1 MVIYLKLLL
10 TAFFWGGTFIAGRIV
25 ADNVGPFSAS
35 FLRFVV
41 ASVILLIITCKI
53 EGRMPRLERRHWL
66 PVIFLGLT
74 GVCLYN
80 IFFFSG
86 LKIIDAGRAALI
98 IALNPIAIALLSAC
112 FFKEKLGVIRVL
124 GILLSITGAMIVITD
139 GNLSEIFSGSLGLG
153 ETFIFGCVLSW
164 SAFSLIGKSI
174 TANLSPLVSISYAS
188 VAGTIGLFIP
198 ATAEGLFQDLWS
210 YTCGDW
216 LSIIY
221 LGLFGTAI
229 GFVWYYEGI
238 KEMGPAAASQFI
250 NFVPISAVLLAFL
263 ILGEPITASLLVGLV
278 FVSSGVSIV
287 NMVRPSK
294 ANTLI

>member
-41 ASVILLIITCKI
+41 ASVILLIINYKI

-86 LKIIDAGRAALI
+86 LKMIDAGRAALI
-98 IALNPIAIALLSAC
+98 IALNPIAIALLSAY
-112 FFKEKLGVIRVL
+112 FFKEKLGLTRIV
-124 GILLSITGAMIVITD
+124 GILLSITGAMVVITD

-188 VAGTIGLFIP
+188 VAGTIGLLIP
-198 ATAEGLFQDLWS
+198 AIYEGLLKDLWK
-210 YTCGDW
+210 YTCSEW
-216 LSIIY
+216 VSIIY

-238 KEMGPAAASQFI
+238 KRMGPAAASQFI
-250 NFVPISAVLLAFL
+250 NFVPISAVVLAFL
-263 ILGEPITASLLVGLV
+263 ILGEPITASLLIGLIL
-278 FVSSGVSIV
+278 VSSGVYIV
-287 NMVRPSK
+287 NRKIPSN
-294 ANTLI
+294 A